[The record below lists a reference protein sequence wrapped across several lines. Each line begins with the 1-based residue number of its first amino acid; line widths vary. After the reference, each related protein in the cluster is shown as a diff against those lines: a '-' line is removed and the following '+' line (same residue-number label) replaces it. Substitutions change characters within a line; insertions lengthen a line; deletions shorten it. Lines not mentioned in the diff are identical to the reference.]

1 MCHQPDHGCC
11 AFEAIQ
17 GSWSGP
23 DGPRARERL
32 HPGLHQ
38 RIEYPAVLTTVDEI
52 DAFRRILVEVEELDR
67 VVAARS
73 RCSTSSVTTRGL
85 HPPGGRMM
93 TGTFPAGS

>member
-67 VVAARS
+67 IVAARS
-73 RCSTSSVTTRGL
+73 RCSTTSVTTRGL
-85 HPPGGRMM
+85 HPLGGRMM
-93 TGTFPAGS
+93 TGTFTAGS